1 VSADRAATLV
11 SWRVS
16 GDVIP
21 RAQSLAKHPANLRR
35 SDPLSLAGRGR
46 RGGFVGSFAVTR
58 DRHESV
64 RCRGLRSFPGDLP
77 TRVDAISVLKKGSI
91 GVMNEGIEFCHRT
104 VLPKE
109 GTAAEGG
116 IA

>member
-1 VSADRAATLV
+1 MQLV
-11 SWRVS
+11 PWRFEA
-16 GDVIP
+16 GDVIS

-58 DRHESV
+58 RCQVSV
-64 RCRGLRSFPGDLP
+64 GEVGCPGDLP

-91 GVMNEGIEFCHRT
+91 GVMNEGIEFCHRA
-104 VLPKE
+104 VFPKE
-109 GTAAEGG
+109 SEGPSKD
-116 IA
+116 